1 MCMSKHTLNVIYVV
15 HIFNSKVHTTVTIHT
30 NVCFHFIFLIRLINY

>member
-1 MCMSKHTLNVIYVV
+1 MSKHTLNVIYVV
-15 HIFNSKVHTTVTIHT
+15 HIFNSKVHTTVTTIHT